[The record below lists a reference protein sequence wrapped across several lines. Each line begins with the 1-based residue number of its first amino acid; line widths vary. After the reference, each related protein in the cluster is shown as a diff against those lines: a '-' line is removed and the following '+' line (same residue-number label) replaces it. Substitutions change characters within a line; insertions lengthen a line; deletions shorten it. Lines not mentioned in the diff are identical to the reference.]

1 MTPQEENA
9 RIQQQVNEELRAY
22 SEAQRAATKETEKSA
37 EIEAKVASLTAT
49 GLQIMEKLYNAQL
62 KYTIAMAEGK
72 QGAAQ
77 FNDGIDAMTEAAQ
90 IAAVALSLLVPGG
103 PLIKGVVAGFT
114 FLATQAMKTAA
125 EMQKAAN
132 TQADATYKA
141 FSAFSKAGA
150 TGSDGL
156 KGFFGDVNR
165 MRLNVRE
172 LDQLAGALANS
183 AQEMAGMGG
192 TVFKA
197 RQQFA
202 DLNQGLRKSEQGFLA
217 LGLNNAEVAEASIGF
232 MKMQNTLTLGQQK
245 DYGKLSGAAKK
256 YLEEQEALT
265 RATGFTRKQQEAAQ
279 EKFMSQERFGA
290 KIAQLERE
298 GTEESRAVAKRLTS
312 DLAKAASVSDKFA
325 QAYAD
330 SVTQMYTSDA
340 SVKGLTSTQG
350 TLGEYLNDVLEGR
363 IKSEEESNAGF
374 QKIFK
379 AMDETQ
385 ENFSGSQLAG
395 ATEGFLFD
403 MKTFQTAQIRARNG
417 FDVQMKESK
426 DEVDKLMGTIDGA
439 DKQLTRFTK
448 DVLGKQIDDMVA
460 LQAQLNGKFST
471 AGVGVDGFM
480 DIVKNA
486 GTLMMDM
493 VKKGSELLMEMST
506 LAVNKLREMLGIEG
520 PTAERLETERRDEA
534 NSAQTTTG
542 EAVAQAPAKAIEA
555 GGDIAAIVVGAIHTK
570 AGKAVQDLVDTA
582 KKERVNEE
590 TEYLA
595 TRESRAAQ
603 RQVLGFGPG
612 QKAPQ
617 TREDY
622 EELDRQRRS
631 PAPAPPA
638 PAPPAVAPAPG
649 GKPPAPAPAPAPG
662 GKPPAPAPAPAP
674 GGKPPA
680 PASIRAN
687 QQDLSKSGLTI
698 KKGDVQAPGA
708 SISNELLE
716 VAKKIQ
722 GSVPG
727 FKYFSGFNDRYHQE
741 ESPAS
746 LHTQGMAADFV
757 LDKKPSR
764 DEGKQLTALLKSLG
778 ATKAIDEYNNRSA
791 KATGGHIHVEVAG
804 KDVQAAA
811 GGVFDGPK
819 SGYAATLHGMEAV
832 IPLKDGAVPVS
843 MSQEF
848 NVTAT
853 NLGELVAIMKSNVDM
868 QASMLAVLDEMR
880 RSQNTTADN
889 TGKMVAY
896 ASN

>member
-217 LGLNNAEVAEASIGF
+217 LGLSNAEVAEASIGF

-312 DLAKAASVSDKFA
+312 DLAKAASVSDQFA

-350 TLGEYLNDVLEGR
+350 TLGEYLNDVLENR
-363 IKSEEESNAGF
+363 IKTEEESNAGF

-379 AMDETQ
+379 AMDESQ
-385 ENFSGSQLAG
+385 EAFSGSQLAG
-395 ATEGFLFD
+395 ATQGFLFD

-460 LQAQLNGKFST
+460 LQAQLNGQFST

-486 GTLMMDM
+486 GKLMLDM

-534 NSAQTTTG
+534 NSEQTTIG

-570 AGKAVQDLVDTA
+570 AGKAVQGIVDTA
-582 KKERVNEE
+582 KKERVASD
-590 TEYLA
+590 TEHLA

-631 PAPAPPA
+631 PPPVQPPAKTPVQPPANTPVQPPANTPVQPPANTPVQPPAKTPA
-638 PAPPAVAPAPG
+638 PAVPVP
-649 GKPPAPAPAPAPG
+649 
-662 GKPPAPAPAPAP
+662 
-674 GGKPPA
+674 
-680 PASIRAN
+680 SIRAN
-687 QQDLSKSGLTI
+687 QTDLAKSGLTI

-708 SISNELLE
+708 SISTELLE

-804 KDVQAAA
+804 KDVQAAK

-853 NLGELVAIMKSNVDM
+853 NLGELVSIMKSNVDM

>member
-232 MKMQNTLTLGQQK
+232 MKMQNTLTLGQQR

-340 SVKGLTSTQG
+340 SVKGLMSTQG
-350 TLGEYLNDVLEGR
+350 TMGEYLNDVLENR

-486 GTLMMDM
+486 GKLMLDM

-520 PTAERLETERRDEA
+520 PTSERLKAERQDEA
-534 NSAQTTTG
+534 NSEQTTIG

-582 KKERVNEE
+582 KEERVASD

-638 PAPPAVAPAPG
+638 PAPAPG
-649 GKPPAPAPAPAPG
+649 SKTPAPAPAPA
-662 GKPPAPAPAPAP
+662 APVP
-674 GGKPPA
+674 
-680 PASIRAN
+680 SIRAN
-687 QQDLSKSGLTI
+687 QTDLAKSGLTI

-708 SISNELLE
+708 SISTELLE

-804 KDVQAAA
+804 KDVQAAK